1 MSSTN
6 NPRAQSLE
14 AVLQNITSQQKVEN
28 AERVEASNQKL
39 REAEPKLSELT
50 QPDAYREHVTDY
62 LSDALDGLENGERDE
77 VCDCPRPTCPAKMGE
92 IPPQAETYDDLAE
105 GLRAWRRD
113 HIGNGAVFRD
123 AREAFVED
131 IADVRSKATEAVVIL
146 DAEDPWALVGAD
158 PDE

>member
-39 REAEPKLSELT
+39 CEAEPNLTHLT
-50 QPDAYREHVTDY
+50 QPDAYREHVTSY
-62 LSDALDGLENGERDE
+62 LSDALSDLEAGDRGPL
-77 VCDCPRPTCPAKMGE
+77 CDCPRPTCPAKMGE

-113 HIGNGAVFRD
+113 HVGDGAVFRD
-123 AREAFVED
+123 AREAFVEN
-131 IADVRSKATEAVVIL
+131 IAEVRSIAAEALVIL
-146 DAEDPWALVGAD
+146 DAEDPWALVGAS
-158 PDE
+158 DE